1 MKWNT
6 EDYLDI
12 YEESRYLTD
21 LTTATC
27 ELEEIEISLDGTGEK
42 GVYESLLEGQDG
54 EDDYI
59 ITDDYIRGFLY

>member
-12 YEESRYLTD
+12 YEESRYLLD

-27 ELEEIEISLDGTGEK
+27 ELEEIELSLDGTGEK
-42 GVYESLLEGQDG
+42 NVYESLLEGQDG
-54 EDDYI
+54 EDDYT